1 MTKKKRYFII
11 FMIMVMLILIYFL
24 SDRKEKDRMVIRV
37 GGWDMEYTVS
47 DRKLTIEDF
56 EKIEIGS
63 SLDEIE
69 NKLGEPDGWVGGG
82 ILFPVYVLD
91 NKSAVELVFEK
102 ETTCEGL
109 VTIYLYKGKV
119 TIQNPLF
126 EDKVRAS

>member
-1 MTKKKRYFII
+1 MTTKKRYFII

-37 GGWDMEYTVS
+37 DGWDMEYTVS

-69 NKLGEPDGWVGGG
+69 NKLGKPDGWVGGG

-109 VTIYLYKGKV
+109 VAIYMYKGKEESV
-119 TIQNPLF
+119 L
-126 EDKVRAS
+126 KKK